1 MERDYITIGGIRYRA
16 RFNWNALTGFLA
28 ETGQDSIDALK
39 HFKVTPSSITVLI
52 WHGLREGE
60 RLDGREF
67 MLTKEDIGAELTVP
81 VVESTMD
88 IFMRHNG
95 ADGKAVE
102 SSDRAKKKNNS
113 LFRRSVKSGE

>member
-1 MERDYITIGGIRYRA
+1 MGQDYITLGGIRYRA

-28 ETGQDSIDALK
+28 ETGQDSIEALN

-60 RLDGREF
+60 RIEGREF
-67 MLTKEDIGAELTVP
+67 ALTKEDIGAQLTVP
-81 VVESTMD
+81 MVEQVMS

-95 ADGKAVE
+95 VNGRTDGSE
-102 SSDRAKKKNNS
+102 DTKKKTRNP
-113 LFRRSVKSGE
+113 FRRSEKSGE

>member
-1 MERDYITIGGIRYRA
+1 MEQDYITLGGIRYRA

-28 ETGQDSIDALK
+28 ETGQDSIEALN

-60 RLDGREF
+60 RIEGREF
-67 MLTKEDIGAELTVP
+67 ALTKEDIGAQLTVP
-81 VVESTMD
+81 MVESVMS

-95 ADGKAVE
+95 AAGKAAE
-102 SSDRAKKKNNS
+102 GAEEAKKKTRNP
-113 LFRRSVKSGE
+113 FRRSAKSEE